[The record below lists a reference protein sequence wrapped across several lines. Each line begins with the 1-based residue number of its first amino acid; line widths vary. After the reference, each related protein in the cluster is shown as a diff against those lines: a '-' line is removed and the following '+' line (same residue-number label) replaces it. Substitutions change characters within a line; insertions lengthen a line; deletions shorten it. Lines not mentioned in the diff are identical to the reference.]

1 MPSDLSS
8 LVHWILFLPLGAAAI
23 SALFL
28 RRAGRIAAW
37 LSTGVAFAIAGLSL
51 QLLTSA
57 TVGALTWHVELA
69 KFGGVSLGFGY
80 LIDANARLML
90 FVVSFVAAWIHLFS
104 VGYMKDDPARG
115 RFFAGLSIF
124 MFSILGIVVADNLLM
139 TFIFWEL
146 VGFSSYMLIAHYFDK
161 DYAAAASKKAFIV
174 NRVGDLGFI
183 LGIAMCL
190 SLYGTLD
197 FAALKDHAAATG
209 PVVPFAVGALLMCG
223 FLGKSAQFPLHVWLT
238 DAMAGPTP
246 VSALIHAATMV
257 AAGVY
262 FMARVSFLLAPDV
275 LNFIAISGA
284 GMAALAGLCALAQT
298 DIKKSL
304 AYSTLAHLGIM
315 GCAIGL
321 GRPDLAL
328 MHMAMHAFFK
338 ATLFLGAGSVIHG
351 CHHEQDMLKMG
362 GLLKKMP
369 LTAVTFIAATLSNC
383 AVPFLAGWYSKD
395 AIIEAAYHGGH
406 IAIFAFLALAAL
418 ATCLYS
424 GRMIRLV
431 FLGEANS
438 EAASHAHESPW
449 TMTLPLVVLGL
460 VYSVAG
466 GFLAHTIIPAGSLQP
481 IGKALGEIAF
491 HLSAPSTIVGLISLV
506 IGFFG
511 ALKFYGSVRGAD
523 ALQVVSPRTYHL
535 LEHRW
540 MDGIYHWYVDAVQRR
555 LAEFVA
561 FLDLLLINGV
571 AVRWIGGGVPAVLG
585 YLTGR
590 SFHRGQTRAYAL
602 WIVVGTLLLAWF
614 LIAR

>member
-1 MPSDLSS
+1 MSPDFSS
-8 LVHWILFLPLGAAAI
+8 LVHWILFLPLVAAAF

-28 RRAGRIAAW
+28 RRAGAFAAW
-37 LSTGVAFAIAGLSL
+37 FSTATAFTIAGLSL
-51 QLLTSA
+51 QLLLQSSGN
-57 TVGALTWHVELA
+57 VTWHVELA
-69 KFGGVSLGFGY
+69 KLGEISLDFGY

-104 VGYMKDDPARG
+104 VGYMQDDAARG

-161 DYAAAASKKAFIV
+161 DFAAAASKKAFIT
-174 NRVGDLGFI
+174 NRIGDLGFI
-183 LGIAMCL
+183 LGIALCL
-190 SLYGTLD
+190 HLYGTLD
-197 FAALKDHAAATG
+197 FVALKAAAG
-209 PVVPFAVGALLMCG
+209 PAVPVAVGALLMCG

-262 FMARVSFLLAPDV
+262 FMARVSFLLAPEV
-275 LNFIAISGA
+275 LSWMAISGA

-315 GCAIGL
+315 GCALGL
-321 GRPDLAL
+321 GHPELAVL
-328 MHMAMHAFFK
+328 HMAMHAFFK

-369 LTAVTFIAATLSNC
+369 LTAATFIAATLSNC
-383 AVPFLAGWYSKD
+383 AVPFFAGWYSKD
-395 AIIEAAYHGGH
+395 AILEAAWHGH
-406 IAIFAFLALAAL
+406 NLPVFTFLAIAAL

-438 EAASHAHESPW
+438 EAAEHAHESPW
-449 TMTLPLVVLGL
+449 TMTLPITVLGL
-460 VYSVAG
+460 VFAVGAG
-466 GFLAHTIIPAGSLQP
+466 FAAHYLIPASSLQVVH
-481 IGKALGEIAF
+481 ASLEEMHF
-491 HLSAPSTIVGLISLV
+491 SFTAPSTIVGLLALV
-506 IGFFG
+506 FGFGG
-511 ALKFYGSVRGAD
+511 ALKFYGTTRGTD
-523 ALQVVSPRTYHL
+523 ALQVVSPRTYAL
-535 LEHRW
+535 LERRW
-540 MDGIYHWYVDAVQRR
+540 MDGLYRWWIDGPQRR
-555 LAEFVA
+555 IAEFIA

-571 AVRWIGGGVPAVLG
+571 AVRWIAGGATAALG
-585 YLTGR
+585 HLTGR
-590 SFHRGQTRAYAL
+590 TFHRGQTRGYAL
-602 WIVVGTLLLAWF
+602 WIVIGSLLLAWY
-614 LIAR
+614 LLAR

>member
-1 MPSDLSS
+1 MSPDFSS
-8 LVHWILFLPLGAAAI
+8 LVHWILFLPLGAAAL

-28 RRAGRIAAW
+28 RRAGAFAAW
-37 LSTGVAFAIAGLSL
+37 FSTATAFTIAGLSL
-51 QLLTSA
+51 QLLLQSSG
-57 TVGALTWHVELA
+57 TVTWHVELA
-69 KFGGVSLGFGY
+69 KLGEISLGFGY

-104 VGYMKDDPARG
+104 VGYMQDDAARG

-161 DYAAAASKKAFIV
+161 DFAAAASKKAFIT
-174 NRVGDLGFI
+174 NRIGDLGFI
-183 LGIAMCL
+183 LGIALCL
-190 SLYGTLD
+190 HLYGTLD
-197 FAALKDHAAATG
+197 FVALKAAAG
-209 PVVPFAVGALLMCG
+209 PAVPVAVGALLMCG

-262 FMARVSFLLAPDV
+262 FMARVSFLLAPEV
-275 LNFIAISGA
+275 LQWIAISGA

-321 GRPDLAL
+321 GKPELAVL
-328 MHMAMHAFFK
+328 HMAMHAFFK

-369 LTAVTFIAATLSNC
+369 LTAATFIAATLSNC
-383 AVPFLAGWYSKD
+383 AVPFFAGWYSKD
-395 AIIEAAYHGGH
+395 AIIEAAWHGH
-406 IAIFAFLALAAL
+406 NLPVFTFLAIAAL

-438 EAASHAHESPW
+438 EAAEHAHE
-449 TMTLPLVVLGL
+449 
-460 VYSVAG
+460 
-466 GFLAHTIIPAGSLQP
+466 
-481 IGKALGEIAF
+481 
-491 HLSAPSTIVGLISLV
+491 
-506 IGFFG
+506 
-511 ALKFYGSVRGAD
+511 
-523 ALQVVSPRTYHL
+523 
-535 LEHRW
+535 
-540 MDGIYHWYVDAVQRR
+540 
-555 LAEFVA
+555 
-561 FLDLLLINGV
+561 
-571 AVRWIGGGVPAVLG
+571 
-585 YLTGR
+585 
-590 SFHRGQTRAYAL
+590 
-602 WIVVGTLLLAWF
+602 
-614 LIAR
+614 

>member
-1 MPSDLSS
+1 MSPDFAS
-8 LVHWILFLPLGAAAI
+8 LVHWILFLPLGAAVF

-28 RRAGRIAAW
+28 RRAGGFAAW
-37 LSTGVAFAIAGLSL
+37 FSTATAFTIAGLSL
-51 QLLTSA
+51 KLLLQSSGD
-57 TVGALTWHVELA
+57 VTWHVELA
-69 KFGGVSLGFGY
+69 KLGEISLGFGY

-104 VGYMKDDPARG
+104 VGYMHEDAARG

-161 DYAAAASKKAFIV
+161 DFAAAASKKAFIT
-174 NRVGDLGFI
+174 NRIGDLGFI
-183 LGIAMCL
+183 LGIALCL
-190 SLYGTLD
+190 HLYGTLD
-197 FAALKDHAAATG
+197 FVALKAAAG
-209 PVVPFAVGALLMCG
+209 PVVPVAVGALLMCG

-262 FMARVSFLLAPDV
+262 FMARVSFLLAPEV
-275 LNFIAISGA
+275 LQWMAISGA

-315 GCAIGL
+315 GCALGL
-321 GRPDLAL
+321 GHPELAVL
-328 MHMAMHAFFK
+328 HMAMHAFFK

-369 LTAVTFIAATLSNC
+369 LTAATFIAATLSNC
-383 AVPFLAGWYSKD
+383 AVPFFAGWYSKD
-395 AIIEAAYHGGH
+395 AILEAAWHGH
-406 IAIFAFLALAAL
+406 HVAVFAFLALAAL

-431 FLGEANS
+431 FLGDANS
-438 EAASHAHESPW
+438 EAAEHAHESPW
-449 TMTLPLVVLGL
+449 TMTLPITVLGL
-460 VYSVAG
+460 VFAVGAG
-466 GFLAHTIIPAGSLQP
+466 FAAHLLIPASALQVVHGSLEEMHFS
-481 IGKALGEIAF
+481 LT
-491 HLSAPSTIVGLISLV
+491 APSTIVGLLALV
-506 IGFFG
+506 LGFGG
-511 ALKFYGSVRGAD
+511 ALKFYGNVRGAD
-523 ALQVVSPRTYHL
+523 ALQAVSPRTYAL
-535 LEHRW
+535 LERRW
-540 MDGIYHWYVDAVQRR
+540 MDGLYRWWIDGPQRR
-555 LAEFVA
+555 LAEFIA

-571 AVRWIGGGVPAVLG
+571 AVRWLGAGLPAVVG
-585 YLTGR
+585 YLSGR
-590 SFHRGQTRAYAL
+590 ALHRGQTRLYAL
-602 WIVVGTLLLAWF
+602 SLVAGTLLLAWYF
-614 LIAR
+614 LAR